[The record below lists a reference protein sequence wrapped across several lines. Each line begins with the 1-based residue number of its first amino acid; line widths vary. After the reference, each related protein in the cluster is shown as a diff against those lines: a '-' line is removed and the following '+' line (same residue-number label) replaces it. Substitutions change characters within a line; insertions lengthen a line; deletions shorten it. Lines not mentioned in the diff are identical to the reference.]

1 MFSYMTPGAEA
12 GSKDNQTG
20 RRAAARLRVSIP
32 AKLILL
38 DGNYRCPL
46 EDISQTGA
54 RVSCSAAVVPGAT
67 GILQCMGLD
76 VLCSI
81 IRNEA
86 GRFGLHFEEEVSTEA
101 LQEIRQ
107 EHDRLSQV
115 RIKED
120 RLHAK
125 GWATGV
131 YT

>member
-1 MFSYMTPGAEA
+1 MFSYMTPGAKA
-12 GSKDNQTG
+12 ASDGNRTG

-32 AKLILL
+32 ARLILL
-38 DGNYRCPL
+38 DGSYICPL

-54 RVSCSAAVVPGAT
+54 RVRCAATIAPGAT

-81 IRNEA
+81 IRNED
-86 GRFGLHFEEEVSTEA
+86 GRFGLHFEEEVSDEA
-101 LQEIRQ
+101 LLEIRQ
-107 EHDRLSQV
+107 EHDRLSKV

-125 GWATGV
+125 RWATGD
-131 YT
+131 YS